1 MVFKQILL
9 KAKDPTLPQETRGV
23 VYEIKCAG
31 NGRDFNGTNSEM
43 SRGHKAESKCTYT
56 STLNSIYIQLIN
68 NACAIFVNIFL
79 GTK

>member
-1 MVFKQILL
+1 MTKYASNSRDMVFKQILL

-43 SRGHKAESKCTYT
+43 SRQS
-56 STLNSIYIQLIN
+56 
-68 NACAIFVNIFL
+68 
-79 GTK
+79 